1 MTLTRRAVLGGIA
14 TTAAMAAGRWEPA
27 QARPP
32 RHSAN
37 GWPLIARPPASRV
50 EGADLSITLAPG
62 PAAAVLLH
70 FLRRFLYEVDHAV
83 PQSELVSHLPRPA
96 GPARYETNHLSG
108 TAIAIRPTWYP
119 SGVAG
124 GFDRSDII
132 RIRDILA
139 DCEGLVRWGA
149 DADPVKES
157 HFQIDVPPA
166 DPRLPLLAQRLE
178 RRTPGLLIDPAA
190 PQRRLAA
197 RNLALRQ
204 QIR

>member
-119 SGVAG
+119 SGVAAWL
-124 GFDRSDII
+124 RPL
-132 RIRDILA
+132 RHH
-139 DCEGLVRWGA
+139 
-149 DADPVKES
+149 P
-157 HFQIDVPPA
+157 
-166 DPRLPLLAQRLE
+166 DPRHPRRLRRPRTLGSRRRPRQRVPLPD
-178 RRTPGLLIDPAA
+178 RRTTCRSPPTS
-190 PQRRLAA
+190 A
-197 RNLALRQ
+197 RAET
-204 QIR
+204 